1 MILYYF
7 GLCRA
12 SISRKMNAKKLEI
25 RARGGRQELEVAA
38 HWLRTP
44 IKVFHTGD
52 LRYPANSWICYGQSF
67 ENYQSRCIMLH
78 WKHGNH
84 FEFVSTLK

>member
-38 HWLRTP
+38 LA
-44 IKVFHTGD
+44 
-52 LRYPANSWICYGQSF
+52 ANTNQGVPHR
-67 ENYQSRCIMLH
+67 EP
-78 WKHGNH
+78 
-84 FEFVSTLK
+84 